1 MKIELKG
8 WTAIA
13 VLVVVV
19 AVLAGKFLVERSTLE
34 SEAAEEIKFWLRGD
48 YVSQGL
54 QGVDPEQM
62 TEEELQAAGEE
73 LLGLNEIEFSSIG
86 ARGRGDDIVV
96 RVEVQVAGA
105 DPPDGER
112 VRYFKMSHSTVTGW
126 RVRREATA
134 LSYYLKL
141 F

>member
-62 TEEELQAAGEE
+62 TEEEL
-73 LLGLNEIEFSSIG
+73 
-86 ARGRGDDIVV
+86 
-96 RVEVQVAGA
+96 
-105 DPPDGER
+105 
-112 VRYFKMSHSTVTGW
+112 
-126 RVRREATA
+126 
-134 LSYYLKL
+134 
-141 F
+141 